1 MDNKKTLKIAGK
13 ILGYG
18 AAAGIGGVAIGMN
31 KLDRWS
37 AKIAE
42 PKPPPEQVQVINPDE
57 IGDIWPNPDPAVAA
71 LEAKCFRNPK
81 LMAV

>member
-1 MDNKKTLKIAGK
+1 MASKEALKTTGK

-18 AAAGIGGVAIGMN
+18 AAVGAGSLAIGMN
-31 KLDRWS
+31 KLDKWS

-42 PKPPPEQVQVINPDE
+42 PKPPPERVQVINPEE
-57 IGDIWPNPDPAVAA
+57 IGDIWPNPDPAVAT

-81 LMAV
+81 QMVV